1 LVNLEEETAMLDRAR
16 NFLGGAVDIG
26 LILVVIS
33 VVFQAVFGSVIP
45 FVGGDV
51 VYNLMS
57 VLTQLGDAGLVG
69 LIGAVIFYQ
78 LLRDHVS

>member
-1 LVNLEEETAMLDRAR
+1 MLDKAKD
-16 NFLGGAVDIG
+16 FLGGLVEVG
-26 LILVVIS
+26 LTLITIS

-57 VLTQLGDAGLVG
+57 VLTQLGEAGVVG
-69 LIGAVIFYQ
+69 LIGAVIFYG
-78 LLRDHVS
+78 LLKDHLS

>member
-1 LVNLEEETAMLDRAR
+1 MLDRAR

-26 LILVVIS
+26 LILIVIS

-51 VYNLMS
+51 VYNLLS

-69 LIGAVIFYQ
+69 LIGAAIFYQ

>member
-1 LVNLEEETAMLDRAR
+1 MLDRAKI
-16 NFLGGAVDIG
+16 FLGGLIDIG
-26 LILVVIS
+26 LILITIS

-57 VLTQLGDAGLVG
+57 VLSQFGDTGLVG
-69 LIGAVIFYQ
+69 LIGVAIFYY
-78 LLRDHVS
+78 LLKDHVS

>member
-1 LVNLEEETAMLDRAR
+1 MLDRVTE
-16 NFLGGAVDIG
+16 FLGGAVDIG
-26 LILVVIS
+26 LILIAIS

-57 VLTQLGDAGLVG
+57 VLAQLGDAGLVG
-69 LIGAVIFYQ
+69 LIGVVIFYQ
-78 LLRDHVS
+78 LLKGRLS

>member
-1 LVNLEEETAMLDRAR
+1 MLDRAR

-26 LILVVIS
+26 LILIVIS

-78 LLRDHVS
+78 LLKDHVS

>member
-1 LVNLEEETAMLDRAR
+1 MLDRAR

-26 LILVVIS
+26 LILIVIS

>member
-1 LVNLEEETAMLDRAR
+1 MLDRAR

-26 LILVVIS
+26 LILIVIS

-57 VLTQLGDAGLVG
+57 VLAQLGDAGLVG

-78 LLRDHVS
+78 LLKDHVS

>member
-1 LVNLEEETAMLDRAR
+1 MLDKVK
-16 NFLGGAVDIG
+16 NFLGGAIDIG
-26 LILVVIS
+26 LTLIAIS

-57 VLTQLGDAGLVG
+57 VLTQLGDSGLVG
-69 LIGAVIFYQ
+69 LVGIVIFYQ
-78 LLRDHVS
+78 LLKGHMS

>member
-1 LVNLEEETAMLDRAR
+1 LEEETAMLDRAR

-26 LILVVIS
+26 LILIVIS

>member
-1 LVNLEEETAMLDRAR
+1 MLDRAR

>member
-1 LVNLEEETAMLDRAR
+1 MLDKAKD
-16 NFLGGAVDIG
+16 FLGGLVEVG
-26 LILVVIS
+26 LTLITIS

-57 VLTQLGDAGLVG
+57 VLTQLGEAGVVG
-69 LIGAVIFYQ
+69 LIGVVIFYG
-78 LLRDHVS
+78 LLKDHIS